1 MFQFMKKAFINLYLT
16 MIATL
21 WYSCAFCAQE
31 RVDKTYFKGY
41 EVQFD
46 YEGHQEERLK
56 LYAFFLQNESFDFH
70 PLEKDQ
76 IGIDFYDIDNDGQ
89 QEVLVYLANLDHCGA
104 LGCAFYI
111 FKQDASS
118 IYRNLW
124 WDPNKTNDYIITT
137 CEIKILD
144 NKTRGFN
151 DLVFYGFHFF
161 KQIFNYSVW
170 QWQGDHYMWQQSFEA
185 PFPHEQEG
193 WF

>member
-1 MFQFMKKAFINLYLT
+1 MKKAFINFYLT
-16 MIATL
+16 IVIAL
-21 WYSCAFCAQE
+21 CCPAALYAQE
-31 RVDKTYFKGY
+31 RVDIDQWVEYS
-41 EVQFD
+41 VRFD
-46 YEGHQEERLK
+46 YKNHQEERLK
-56 LYAFFLQNESFDFH
+56 LYAFFIANEAFDFH

-76 IGIDFYDIDNDGQ
+76 IGIDFYDIDNDGE

-104 LGCAFYI
+104 LGCSFYI

-124 WDPNKTNDYIITT
+124 WNPKKNNDSIITT
-137 CEIKILD
+137 QRVKILK
-144 NKTRGFN
+144 NKTKGFN
-151 DLVFYGFHFF
+151 DIVFYGFHFF